1 MREINSRANT
11 TFGKTPYGVLL
22 EKSVTTLRRAEKY
35 PAFRNSVSPISI
47 LELAKGFEP
56 PTL

>member
-22 EKSVTTLRRAEKY
+22 EKSVTTLRRAK
-35 PAFRNSVSPISI
+35 NI
-47 LELAKGFEP
+47 LRSGIRFPYFDPGAGEGI
-56 PTL
+56 